1 MTATKL
7 TTTIYCN
14 HSTHLVQLHF
24 IQNHHP
30 VICQHRHLLLNLAV
44 DGLKTSLAA
53 GRRCSSSG
61 IVPLFRLLPAGL
73 VPLPG
78 CCMPL
83 GLAVQHGQHTL
94 HVALCTPHG
103 YTGVM
108 EWLSGCIAP
117 AWVSISTH
125 TLSPAPLEHL
135 PATAGLLP
143 QGCCQ
148 QHYFWEALVL
158 VSSALP
164 STALLQL
171 SCCTSL
177 ASQQTLR
184 PMHPTVAAQEC
195 HSERQPC

>member
-7 TTTIYCN
+7 TTTTYCN
-14 HSTHLVQLHF
+14 HSTHLVQLHY

-108 EWLSGCIAP
+108 EWLSGPCLGEHQH
-117 AWVSISTH
+117 TH
-125 TLSPAPLEHL
+125 TLTCTLGTSACNCWTSSSGVLPTTLLLGGFGAGIVCFAFDCTAAVVLLYLSSL
-135 PATAGLLP
+135 PADVETNAPNSRCPG
-143 QGCCQ
+143 
-148 QHYFWEALVL
+148 
-158 VSSALP
+158 VSF
-164 STALLQL
+164 
-171 SCCTSL
+171 
-177 ASQQTLR
+177 
-184 PMHPTVAAQEC
+184 
-195 HSERQPC
+195 